1 MAVVPLT
8 RSAKPATSDGILSG
22 AADTEWARIASG
34 AGLLIGALLLL
45 AGKRRAGLV
54 AAAAGTTLAVLDQ
67 QETVRELWNALPTYI
82 DQAQGLLG
90 KVDATVSEVA
100 AQHERLQKILN
111 R

>member
-1 MAVVPLT
+1 MAVVPMT
-8 RSAKPATSDGILSG
+8 RSGKQGTTDGLLGG
-22 AADTEWARIASG
+22 AAGAEWARIASG
-34 AGLLIGALLLL
+34 AGLLVGALLLL

-67 QETVRELWNALPTYI
+67 QETVKELWNALPIYI
-82 DQAQGLLG
+82 DKAQGVLG

-100 AQHERLQKILN
+100 AQRERLQKILS